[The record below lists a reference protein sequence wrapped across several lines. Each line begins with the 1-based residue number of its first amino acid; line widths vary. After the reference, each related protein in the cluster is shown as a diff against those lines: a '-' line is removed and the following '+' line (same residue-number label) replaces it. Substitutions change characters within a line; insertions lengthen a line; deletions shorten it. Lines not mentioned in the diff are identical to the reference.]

1 MRKRPKRPS
10 ASDVDSG
17 LARQFGAV
25 VTRHPRESVAILM
38 AAAATL
44 VIFINALYLQRGPH
58 PAPIFGSRPPIKQ
71 DRLPLLPHSRPAQ
84 AGSGATDV
92 ETRAQLVGEIQ
103 RELAGRGFYDGA
115 VDGIWGARTDGAVRD
130 FAQAVG
136 VRIDPEASDNLL
148 RTIKASNVRAGAAKG
163 SNDPIAQLLT
173 PSKRVLAVQRALADF
188 GYGQIKPTGVEDAD
202 TRAAIEKFERSRQ
215 LPVTGTVSDRVV
227 RELAV
232 MTGRP
237 LE

>member
-1 MRKRPKRPS
+1 
-10 ASDVDSG
+10 
-17 LARQFGAV
+17 
-25 VTRHPRESVAILM
+25 M

-58 PAPIFGSRPPIKQ
+58 PAPIFGSRPLIRQ

-84 AGSGATDV
+84 AGGTAAGV
-92 ETRAQLVGEIQ
+92 QTRARLVEEIQ

-115 VDGIWGARTDGAVRD
+115 VDGIWGAKTDGAVRD
-130 FAQAVG
+130 FVQASG
-136 VRIDPEASDNLL
+136 VKIDPEASKNLL
-148 RTIKASNVRAGAAKG
+148 HTIRTSTARAGAAQG

-202 TRAAIEKFERSRQ
+202 TRAAIEKFERSRE
-215 LPVTGTVSDRVV
+215 LPITGAISDRLVQ
-227 RELAV
+227 EIAA

>member
-1 MRKRPKRPS
+1 VRKRTQRPS
-10 ASDVDSG
+10 VSDVDG
-17 LARQFGAV
+17 GFAGQIGAA
-25 VTRHPRESVAILM
+25 VTRNPRESVAILT

-58 PAPIFGSRPPIKQ
+58 PAPIFASR
-71 DRLPLLPHSRPAQ
+71 LLIRPAQ
-84 AGSGATDV
+84 AGGTAADV
-92 ETRAQLVGEIQ
+92 QTRAQLVEAIQ

-115 VDGIWGARTDGAVRD
+115 VDGIWGARTNGAVRD
-130 FAQAVG
+130 FLQAAG
-136 VRIDPEASDNLL
+136 VKIDPDASEDLL
-148 RTIKASNVRAGAAKG
+148 HAIKTSSARAGAVRG
-163 SNDPIAQLLT
+163 LNDPIAQLLT

-215 LPVTGTVSDRVV
+215 LPVTGTISDRLV
-227 RELAV
+227 RELAT